1 MPSQRAAFLAGHCR
15 GTSAAAMS
23 PARPTAAA
31 EGCGEKEAM
40 RRARHAEARNPF
52 NRSDRIAFPEMVD
65 ALWECPCDDSFGT
78 PTSDTFPAA
87 GTSFEKAGGRSTWTP
102 GSGQTRSSLLS
113 WSAGSH
119 ADAYFADRERLGLL
133 TPARSP
139 SDLMKRG
146 GLLLDGS
153 SSSAGS
159 SSRGSW
165 PHTPASASGG
175 AAASAG
181 AGAAAGLE
189 GSSSSSGSRLRS
201 SHKKSGLLRGLREP
215 EIAEEEHIASPQAP
229 EDVAGAGAG
238 AVQWGLGFGRLRW
251 HSSASCGSSA
261 SGVGASPEPPVG
273 PAVGAVD
280 VIGLASEAG
289 AAPTLGGAGEE
300 FGDCSGIGSDRASPI
315 DAASEPFSPS
325 VLDDSMGSGSHPKE
339 PFHDHGGSRNRL
351 SALLQACHRKES
363 FPGSSDSHARADGGA
378 PACLGAPRLDAKAH
392 VWHAAG
398 IELQHLQRLKHE
410 LGLPLH
416 DAMANT
422 MAAPGH
428 QDCSAE
434 LPLRSLDLSSSS
446 ISFGREDARVRFAL
460 PPPAK
465 AHSSARGEQGEGA
478 QASALAEE
486 APAPR
491 FGANCSQTK
500 GATKSGKMV
509 EQQLKGIVRHLTFG
523 ACEHASGPTSTA
535 KLVRQQDLHAE
546 CKQPSR
552 KAPCCSGPLVGSLQ
566 SSSGE
571 LVDWDSSLSREVT
584 LACAACGSLQKLS
597 HSSAEHTLSF
607 CATTA
612 GGSGALASCFGGTG
626 SLGGSG
632 SLAGTGQSLAEAKV
646 GLALLGA
653 DTAAS
658 AASSVDLDAP
668 PATKTQAGQGT
679 TPTSQPEQRPKP
691 RRSRSLSGVGLGRDC
706 CTDSGGGRCGS
717 GRGSGCGSGE
727 VLLQLRLCPCGLGLA
742 VQCAP
747 ANEGR
752 YYGSSSTGAAR
763 RPGHQERPARMTMQA
778 ADFGCAPVGAPCGP
792 SAPRREQDDGRG
804 DGTQVKTRRRTSS
817 RRSRSSSNLCR
828 ETLPHRR
835 GVAEIAKAAV
845 DLEKLRLTVGALRER
860 YLEDFVLQR
869 GYGGA

>member
-1 MPSQRAAFLAGHCR
+1 
-15 GTSAAAMS
+15 MS

-31 EGCGEKEAM
+31 EGCGEKEM
-40 RRARHAEARNPF
+40 NRRARHAEARNPF

-65 ALWECPCDDSFGT
+65 ALWECPRDDSFGT

-87 GTSFEKAGGRSTWTP
+87 GTSFEKAGGRSAWTP

-153 SSSAGS
+153 SSSAAS

-165 PHTPASASGG
+165 PQTPASAFGG
-175 AAASAG
+175 AVASAG
-181 AGAAAGLE
+181 AGAAARLE

-201 SHKKSGLLRGLREP
+201 SHKKSGLLRGWREP
-215 EIAEEEHIASPQAP
+215 EIVEEERIASPQAP

-238 AVQWGLGFGRLRW
+238 AVQWGSGFGGLRW
-251 HSSASCGSSA
+251 PSSASCGSSA

-273 PAVGAVD
+273 PAVGAVG
-280 VIGLASEAG
+280 VVGLASAAG
-289 AAPTLGGAGEE
+289 AAPRLGGAGEE

-363 FPGSSDSHARADGGA
+363 LPGSSDSHAGADGGA
-378 PACLGAPRLDAKAH
+378 PACLGAPRHDAKAH

-422 MAAPGH
+422 MAAQGH

-460 PPPAK
+460 PPPAT
-465 AHSSARGEQGEGA
+465 AHSSARGERGEAAMGA
-478 QASALAEE
+478 QASAPAEE

-500 GATKSGKMV
+500 GATKSGKV
-509 EQQLKGIVRHLTFG
+509 AEQQLKGIVRHLTFG
-523 ACEHASGPTSTA
+523 ACEHASGSTSNA

-552 KAPCCSGPLVGSLQ
+552 KAPCCSGPFVGSLQ
-566 SSSGE
+566 SSPGE

-597 HSSAEHTLSF
+597 HSSAEHALSS

-612 GGSGALASCFGGTG
+612 GGSGALASCLGGTG

-646 GLALLGA
+646 GPPLFGA
-653 DTAAS
+653 DTAAF
-658 AASSVDLDAP
+658 AASSVELEAP
-668 PATKTQAGQGT
+668 LATKARAGQGT
-679 TPTSQPEQRPKP
+679 TPSPMPEQRPKP
-691 RRSRSLSGVGLGRDC
+691 RRSRSLSGVALGRGCRSDC
-706 CTDSGGGRCGS
+706 GGSRCCR
-717 GRGSGCGSGE
+717 GRGSSRGDGCGGGE
-727 VLLQLRLCPCGLGLA
+727 VLLQLRLCPCGQGLA

-747 ANEGR
+747 ANEGG
-752 YYGSSSTGAAR
+752 YCGSSSAGAAR
-763 RPGHQERPARMTMQA
+763 RRGHQERPARMTMQA

-792 SAPRREQDDGRG
+792 SAPRRGQDDGRG

-869 GYGGA
+869 GYGGS